1 MPTGDRPIFPLPKQ
15 RLDKVDVEAITDL
28 VQETVLRTI
37 GAILGPCEGF
47 LSEVTATYSAP
58 FLTLGACR
66 LAYVSYVSG
75 SDVVMDGGVVSF
87 RPELDPS
94 GGQIDLSPLG
104 GNPGY
109 LFFRRLETDMDE
121 ENRAYFDVISQ
132 TKRVGAINT
141 RMREI
146 VEFQPAEDLT
156 TYTSAAGWG
165 LCGRIQWGGSVAYF
179 EPISAGEIRD
189 VAGVPQR
196 VMRGYGDSG
205 LGVLWRAGG
214 GPAAQTPVG
223 VIRYL
228 QQIVGMVQHILDKD
242 FTLNELGQQLTPAD
256 RQFRWTSYS
265 LARDINELHT
275 DLAAVEE
282 AVQYI
287 GQGVIAVIN
296 VQFDTGTE
304 TWGVVDA
311 LQDYIAQGLLTTG
324 TVVSTTDGSGKAVCS
339 VEIQFASGWI
349 VTGWD
354 ALPHRAPL
362 SAGDVQTTPLY
373 DLRVHKGASD
383 VLPLVGAADITMHAM
398 QRRGDLDGGPA
409 YRSALPM
416 TFIVYG
422 HKV

>member
-1 MPTGDRPIFPLPKQ
+1 MPTGDRPIFPLLKQ

-37 GAILGPCEGF
+37 GSILGPCEGF

-66 LAYVSYVSG
+66 LAYVSYVSD

-132 TKRVGAINT
+132 TKRVGATNT

-179 EPISAGEIRD
+179 EPIAAGEIRNT
-189 VAGVPQR
+189 AGVPQN
-196 VMRGYGDSG
+196 VLRGYGDSG

-265 LARDINELHT
+265 LARDVNELHT
-275 DLAAVEE
+275 DLAAAETTLSGLASVPSDVDLLQQQIVVPVVAPCIFT
-282 AVQYI
+282 AVRTVGPSSFTFKDAKSLLLSHAAGGTGEYI
-287 GQGVIAVIN
+287 LS
-296 VQFDTGTE
+296 FDTSGMTLGDPGPFIYQGGVSVLLTVMGTAARRDTIATYQWTGAGTLTVWTYE
-304 TWGVVDA
+304 QDNVSGTTFSPVDA
-311 LQDYIAQGLLTTG
+311 EFSIAIFP
-324 TVVSTTDGSGKAVCS
+324 VV
-339 VEIQFASGWI
+339 
-349 VTGWD
+349 
-354 ALPHRAPL
+354 
-362 SAGDVQTTPLY
+362 
-373 DLRVHKGASD
+373 
-383 VLPLVGAADITMHAM
+383 
-398 QRRGDLDGGPA
+398 
-409 YRSALPM
+409 
-416 TFIVYG
+416 
-422 HKV
+422 